1 VIEGRKMVESR
12 ILIINNTDDCMKNQK
27 VIAMTQNII
36 LSMNQG
42 GVGLDSETKN
52 RFNEVEF
59 GLSEISVFIS
69 NDIIDPTTD
78 FMLALKIVR
87 IFSMLCRSESSQ
99 CRQAI
104 LLLLLSHPQIMKLL
118 WHILIT
124 APLLE
129 IYLGYLTFPT
139 ARLRN
144 FNILL

>member
-1 VIEGRKMVESR
+1 
-12 ILIINNTDDCMKNQK
+12 
-27 VIAMTQNII
+27 
-36 LSMNQG
+36 
-42 GVGLDSETKN
+42 
-52 RFNEVEF
+52 
-59 GLSEISVFIS
+59 VFIS
-69 NDIIDPTTD
+69 NDFIDPTTD
-78 FMLALKIVR
+78 FILTLKIVR
-87 IFSMLCRSESSQ
+87 IFAMCRSESSQ